1 MKMRHVFIFILVVL
15 FFMTSVYAQNQTQI
29 DDDIVSSDITPTTPE
44 TTQTTTTVT
53 NNDAVDEKL
62 DESKT
67 KSVEVKN
74 EDKMAYKILK
84 SNSSTEQLNLTC
96 DNATCYIGEVITI
109 RYYILQ
115 DDVDD
120 GLVFAYINGLIC
132 DVKDLKQTKDN
143 ILTLDTRGFSA
154 VNHTIEVEY
163 VKGSKY
169 KDTKATSTLEIKK
182 YPSSVENLNMTFNDE
197 NEIDLQF
204 NIMANNTYIESG
216 EVILQCEDI
225 EIKRVNITNSD
236 IYVTI

>member
-84 SNSSTEQLNLTC
+84 SIVVLSN
-96 DNATCYIGEVITI
+96 
-109 RYYILQ
+109 
-115 DDVDD
+115 
-120 GLVFAYINGLIC
+120 
-132 DVKDLKQTKDN
+132 
-143 ILTLDTRGFSA
+143 
-154 VNHTIEVEY
+154 
-163 VKGSKY
+163 
-169 KDTKATSTLEIKK
+169 
-182 YPSSVENLNMTFNDE
+182 
-197 NEIDLQF
+197 
-204 NIMANNTYIESG
+204 
-216 EVILQCEDI
+216 
-225 EIKRVNITNSD
+225 
-236 IYVTI
+236 